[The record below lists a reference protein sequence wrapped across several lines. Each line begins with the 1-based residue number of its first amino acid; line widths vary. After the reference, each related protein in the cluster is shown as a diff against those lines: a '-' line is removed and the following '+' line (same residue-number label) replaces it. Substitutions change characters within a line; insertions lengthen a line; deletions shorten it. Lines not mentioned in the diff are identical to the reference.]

1 MIVSE
6 PGTELGYR
14 VAARTANTR
23 GIWAGAILIISS
35 IIFVVLAGCFL
46 MGAMMLVIDPPPWL
60 PTGTRVE
67 RSFWVETLSVILYI
81 FAFGC
86 GLCATALLFLGSRT
100 LLRVSRS

>member
-6 PGTELGYR
+6 PGTELEYR

-67 RSFWVETLSVILYI
+67 RSFWMETLSVILHI

-86 GLCATALLFLGSRT
+86 GLCAAALLFLGSRT